1 MVKHFT
7 ILILSVFIFSSCE
20 KDKVSEATRNISQQW
35 KLLLYEIDG
44 VNQTD
49 QFKQQHDDYTILF
62 DDNGVYTEIYVT
74 AGGVTNIT
82 GTWIFLNGI
91 SEIKLIDN
99 SQTRIFEIV
108 EIELKTLTIEY
119 NGNGVS
125 EMFYFVPI

>member
-74 AGGVTNIT
+74 AGGETNIT